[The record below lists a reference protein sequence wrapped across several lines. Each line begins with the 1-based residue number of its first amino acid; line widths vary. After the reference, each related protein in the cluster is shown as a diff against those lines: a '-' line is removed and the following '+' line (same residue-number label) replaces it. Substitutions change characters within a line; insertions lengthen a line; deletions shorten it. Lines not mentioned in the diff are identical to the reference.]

1 MTRRQNIRKGFG
13 FDNVKLMTGRGFP
26 RAGERLGSARER
38 RF

>member
-13 FDNVKLMTGRGFP
+13 FDNVKLMTGRGFRP
-26 RAGERLGSARER
+26 TGERLGDARER